1 MKMISSILDLLDP
14 AGWLFKALAALVVA
28 GAMWWAWVEFKEWV
42 SAPAVV
48 VALEEERAFTVPK
61 IANLEATVAERDAT
75 IAERDGTIAE
85 RDATIASMNRVAELE
100 KSKQLKAAN
109 EKTIQYNAVV
119 KQNKE
124 LFAKFNAAMLSK
136 SELDD
141 RLRNITE
148 QSSGSAASTSD
159 SGFTKRLGAAY
170 AQCESDVGGL
180 LETASR
186 TNERAAKAE
195 AAVRALKN

>member
-1 MKMISSILDLLDP
+1 MNDLVKWIDP
-14 AGWLFKALAALVVA
+14 RNWLWWALGAGAAAALLWFGVIDPYNKYVSAKAVVAALV
-28 GAMWWAWVEFKEWV
+28 K
-42 SAPAVV
+42 
-48 VALEEERAFTVPK
+48 ERAEVKPK
-61 IANLEATVAERDAT
+61 IDRLELQIKTLKQSVADREKIIGD
-75 IAERDGTIAE
+75 
-85 RDATIASMNRVAELE
+85 MNTAAELE

-148 QSSGSAASTSD
+148 QSSSSSTSTSD

-170 AQCESDVGGL
+170 AQCESDVSGL

-195 AAVRALKN
+195 AGLKALKN

>member
-1 MKMISSILDLLDP
+1 MMATII
-14 AGWLFKALAALVVA
+14 AALSNRQVQYAIGSVVLVAGVWFGIISPYNNFVSTKKVNAALKVERAKTEPVIKRLAEWVVA
-28 GAMWWAWVEFKEWV
+28 
-42 SAPAVV
+42 
-48 VALEEERAFTVPK
+48 
-61 IANLEATVAERDAT
+61 RDAT
-75 IAERDGTIAE
+75 IDGMNKAAER
-85 RDATIASMNRVAELE
+85 E

-136 SELDD
+136 SDLTD

-148 QSSGSAASTSD
+148 QSSSGATNTSN
-159 SGFTKRLGAAY
+159 SGFVKRLGEAY
-170 AQCESDVGGL
+170 AQCESDVSLL

-195 AAVRALKN
+195 AGLRALKQ

>member
-1 MKMISSILDLLDP
+1 MFGLPI
-14 AGWLFKALAALVVA
+14 WLFSRILPALAIVA
-28 GAMWWAWVEFKEWV
+28 GAWFGIIQPYSNYA
-42 SAPAVV
+42 SAKKVAS
-48 VALEEERAFTVPK
+48 ALEEERAFTVPK
-61 IANLEATVAERDAT
+61 IANLEATVAELDLT
-75 IAERDGTIAE
+75 IANMHD
-85 RDATIASMNRVAELE
+85 VADLE

-109 EKTIQYNAVV
+109 EKTIQYNAAV

-148 QSSGSAASTSD
+148 QSGGSSTGTSD

-170 AQCESDVGGL
+170 AQCESDVSGL

-195 AAVRALKN
+195 AGLKALKN

>member
-1 MKMISSILDLLDP
+1 MIAAAVALLS
-14 AGWLFKALAALVVA
+14 ARWVQYALASLAAAALLWFGVINPYN
-28 GAMWWAWVEFKEWV
+28 KYV
-42 SAPAVV
+42 SAKAVA

-61 IANLEATVAERDAT
+61 IANLEAAVAELDLT
-75 IAERDGTIAE
+75 IAN
-85 RDATIASMNRVAELE
+85 MHNVAELE

-124 LFAKFNAAMLSK
+124 LFARFNAAMLSK

-141 RLRNITE
+141 RLRDITE
-148 QSSGSAASTSD
+148 QSSSSAANTSD

-170 AQCESDVGGL
+170 AQCESDVSGL
-180 LETASR
+180 LETASSA
-186 TNERAAKAE
+186 NERAAKAE
-195 AAVRALKN
+195 AGLRALKN

>member
-1 MKMISSILDLLDP
+1 MSKFLELLDP
-14 AGWLFKALAALVVA
+14 TNWLFRGLAALVVA
-28 GAMWWAWVEFKEWV
+28 GAVWWAWAEFKEWV

-48 VALEEERAFTVPK
+48 AALEEERAFTVPK
-61 IANLEATVAERDAT
+61 IANLEATV
-75 IAERDGTIAE
+75 AE

-159 SGFTKRLGAAY
+159 SGFTRRLGAAY
-170 AQCESDVGGL
+170 DQCESDVGGL

>member
-1 MKMISSILDLLDP
+1 MGCIAVFKLLDLLDP
-14 AGWLFKALAALVVA
+14 TSWLFRGVAAVAVVAAVWFGIINPYNNYVSAKKVAAAL
-28 GAMWWAWVEFKEWV
+28 K
-42 SAPAVV
+42 
-48 VALEEERAFTVPK
+48 EERAFTVPK

-75 IAERDGTIAE
+75 IA
-85 RDATIASMNRVAELE
+85 SMNQAAETE

-148 QSSGSAASTSD
+148 QSSGSATGTSD
-159 SGFTKRLGAAY
+159 RGFTKRLGAAY
-170 AQCESDVGGL
+170 AQCESDVSGL